1 MRTILIVAELVQHC
15 IKYLF
20 IWVEIPFVVW
30 PPQSE
35 LNFCSSSYI
44 EPLKSWVGRT
54 AFPISEVNE
63 KHTTKDNKVREDKS
77 TQTNLNSERIRTFHL
92 CFRIIGCTCFA
103 TVSRI
108 FLASSSPIF
117 LSGLISHTLLRSL
130 RSMKTLDSNK
140 NSYLVS
146 EIH

>member
-15 IKYLF
+15 VKYLF

-54 AFPISEVNE
+54 AFQSFRSQWEIM
-63 KHTTKDNKVREDKS
+63 KYTTKHNKLREDKS
-77 TQTNLNSERIRTFHL
+77 KQTNLNSERIRTFHL

-103 TVSRI
+103 TFSRI

-130 RSMKTLDSNK
+130 RSIWLWIVTKIAT
-140 NSYLVS
+140 
-146 EIH
+146 